1 MTLTE
6 FYDAVARRADTD
18 KTRIGAAE
26 TRRVLSEAF
35 LVLGALNAAELAA
48 VLHAGLNNAKAKA
61 ARKAPAASAAPAAPA
76 ATHG

>member
-35 LVLGALNAAELAA
+35 QVLGGLSAADLAA
-48 VLHAGLNNAKAKA
+48 VLSAGLNNAKTKA
-61 ARKAPAASAAPAAPA
+61 ARKAPAA
-76 ATHG
+76 ATTV